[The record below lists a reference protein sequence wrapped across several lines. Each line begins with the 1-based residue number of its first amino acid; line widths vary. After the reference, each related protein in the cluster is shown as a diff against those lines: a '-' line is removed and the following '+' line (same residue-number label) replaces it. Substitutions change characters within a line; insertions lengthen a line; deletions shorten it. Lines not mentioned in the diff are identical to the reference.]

1 MITQERLK
9 ELLDYNPET
18 GVFTW
23 KIDGNNQYVKKGM
36 EAGTLYNNDY
46 IMIMVE
52 GERQGAHRWAFLY
65 MEGYIPEFVDHIDRN
80 PQNNRWKNLRSA
92 SKPQNCRN
100 KKHKKSKSGYANVM
114 WAKDR
119 QKWRVQ
125 ITDETGRKRMK
136 GTFNYED
143 LALAV
148 DLANK
153 SRQEIAGEYALIE
166 EFLGYIPDLEELN
179 K

>member
-9 ELLDYNPET
+9 ELLDYNPDT

-23 KIDGNNQYVKKGM
+23 KVNGNNQYVKIGK

-52 GERQGAHRWAFLY
+52 GERMGAHRWAFLY
-65 MEGYIPEFVDHIDRN
+65 MEGYIPESVDHIDRN
-80 PQNNRWKNLRSA
+80 TQNNRWSNLRSA
-92 SKPQNCRN
+92 SNSQNCRN
-100 KKHKKSKSGYANVM
+100 KKHRGSKSGYANVT

-125 ITDETGRKRMK
+125 ITDEMGRKHMK
-136 GTFNYED
+136 GNFEHKD

-148 DLANK
+148 DLANR
-153 SRQEIAGEYALIE
+153 SRKEIAGEYALIE

>member
-1 MITQERLK
+1 
-9 ELLDYNPET
+9 
-18 GVFTW
+18 
-23 KIDGNNQYVKKGM
+23 
-36 EAGTLYNNDY
+36 
-46 IMIMVE
+46 
-52 GERQGAHRWAFLY
+52 
-65 MEGYIPEFVDHIDRN
+65 
-80 PQNNRWKNLRSA
+80 
-92 SKPQNCRN
+92 
-100 KKHKKSKSGYANVM
+100 KKHRKSKSGYANVM